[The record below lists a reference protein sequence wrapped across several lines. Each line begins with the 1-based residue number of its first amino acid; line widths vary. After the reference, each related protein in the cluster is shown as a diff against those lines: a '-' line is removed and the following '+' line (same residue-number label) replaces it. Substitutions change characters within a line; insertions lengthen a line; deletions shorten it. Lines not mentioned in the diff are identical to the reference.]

1 MGWKKKKQVIKQ
13 RFHWIRLRNT
23 FEHYMQTEM
32 CIAFFARA
40 VNALKTTQNMC
51 YFDTE
56 LMWRINMEISKHL

>member
-1 MGWKKKKQVIKQ
+1 MEEKKKQVIKQ

-23 FEHYMQTEM
+23 FEYYMQTEM
-32 CIAFFARA
+32 CSAFFARA